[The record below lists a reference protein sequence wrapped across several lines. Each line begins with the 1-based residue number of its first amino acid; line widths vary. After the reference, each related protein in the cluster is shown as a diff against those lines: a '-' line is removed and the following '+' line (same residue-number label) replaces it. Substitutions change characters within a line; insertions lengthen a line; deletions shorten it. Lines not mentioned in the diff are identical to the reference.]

1 VPKCHLSPVVSCRT
15 QSKRRLSRAL
25 TGVNGVDPVSI
36 EAAPFGV
43 AAIGHPRIGHVLW
56 PR

>member
-1 VPKCHLSPVVSCRT
+1 MPKCHLSQVVSCRT
-15 QSKRRLSRAL
+15 QRKRSPSRAL
-25 TGVNGVDPVSI
+25 TGVNEADTVSI
-36 EAAPFGV
+36 GAAPFGV